1 MRFRFLPLSIPV
13 ALGLA
18 ASAAAQDATPD
29 PSAPTERRC
38 ELHVWPTDAVRS
50 TYSGWFHGGIV
61 DGAVQGRDGYKKL
74 PDSILSPE
82 AQVRTLG
89 ELDLPALMQLPGY
102 SVVLHPE
109 RLPSRVIRTTPG
121 RLVPGTPDCYAE
133 LVTDDVFFQQ
143 DLVDGRFLKA
153 IFRFRQFS
161 GGDAPARTFGTY
173 VQYRVT
179 QFPPEEPE
187 QLDAALEEFRLAYG
201 QAVREF
207 GEALNRPAK
216 KKKRK

>member
-1 MRFRFLPLSIPV
+1 MRTMFLALALPLVI
-13 ALGLA
+13 GLA
-18 ASAAAQDATPD
+18 APASAQDEPAPAAAT
-29 PSAPTERRC
+29 C

-50 TYSGWFHGGIV
+50 TYSGWFRGGIV

-74 PDSILSPE
+74 PDSILTPE

-89 ELDLPALMQLPGY
+89 DLDLPALMQLPGY
-102 SVVLHPE
+102 TVVLHPE
-109 RLPSRVIRTTPG
+109 RLPSRVIRATPG
-121 RLVPGTPDCYAE
+121 RLVPGTPACYAE

-161 GGDAPARTFGTY
+161 GGDAPARTFGSY

-179 QFPPEEPE
+179 QFPPEQPE

-216 KKKRK
+216 KKKRTK